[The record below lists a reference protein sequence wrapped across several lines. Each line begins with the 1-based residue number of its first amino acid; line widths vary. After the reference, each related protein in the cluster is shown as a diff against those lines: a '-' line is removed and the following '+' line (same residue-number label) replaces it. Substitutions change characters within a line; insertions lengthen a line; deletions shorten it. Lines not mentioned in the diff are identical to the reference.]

1 MPSSGSSAKEPSAN
15 PAAARIRENQRRSR
29 ARRKEYVEGMEKRLG
44 ELERRGVEATLEMQQ
59 AARTVA
65 VENSRL
71 RLLLQREGVST
82 ADVTSF
88 LDTFAHEDQQHAA
101 QVAAQQQQQL
111 QQQQQQQQFVDD
123 RSDDDQKT
131 EVDAPWT
138 SSMPPNHPSSSAS
151 SNGGSGSH
159 LHHRDLVD
167 KLSVL
172 AEASVSSE
180 SGHRTSSDS
189 SVASPH
195 SSRTVT
201 MPTTPAQHYPPH
213 HHHHHHHDDHVSH
226 NHHHHHSH
234 QGKPPSSPMLMSC
247 NTAAQIIAQM
257 QGTGSTDHYK
267 AKMGC
272 KQECECL
279 VKNTLLFQIMDGGQR
294 AA

>member
-1 MPSSGSSAKEPSAN
+1 MPSAAGSAKEPSSN

-29 ARRKEYVEGMEKRLG
+29 ARRKEYVEGMEKRLA

-71 RLLLQREGVST
+71 RLLLQREGVSS
-82 ADVTSF
+82 ADVASF

-101 QVAAQQQQQL
+101 QMQ

-138 SSMPPNHPSSSAS
+138 SSMPPQHPSSSAS
-151 SNGGSGSH
+151 SNGGNGSH

-180 SGHRTSSDS
+180 SGHRASSDS

-201 MPTTPAQHYPPH
+201 MPTTPAQYYPS
-213 HHHHHHHDDHVSH
+213 HHHHHHHDDHAHS
-226 NHHHHHSH
+226 HHHHHS
-234 QGKPPSSPMLMSC
+234 QPPKSPMLMSC